1 MRALQKRELEPSAA
15 TIGVVFSHIDLRG
28 FSEWNNYSAATTSPG
43 ESFDLQILCSV
54 GTDWGLGQTN
64 LEFLLQCLAYHAPQV
79 GRGKCPTDRRAD
91 PRSKCRLRASEQ
103 HEIIVC
109 FDRSMHDGYS
119 LRFHGPN
126 PMYDEPYW
134 REARELVIPIRLQ
147 PGADY
152 AIDLDDAGHLSFV
165 DQKGFALLPTRWQFS
180 TATD

>member
-1 MRALQKRELEPSAA
+1 MICRFFVPLVQTGVLARLILSSCCSAW
-15 TIGVVFSHIDLRG
+15 HI
-28 FSEWNNYSAATTSPG
+28 
-43 ESFDLQILCSV
+43 
-54 GTDWGLGQTN
+54 
-64 LEFLLQCLAYHAPQV
+64 HAPQV
-79 GRGKCPTDRRAD
+79 GRGKSPTDRRAD

-134 REARELVIPIRLQ
+134 RDARELVIPIRLQ

-152 AIDLDDAGHLSFV
+152 AIDLNDAGHLSFV
-165 DQKGFALLPTRWQFS
+165 DQKGFALLPTHWQFS